1 MDGGCDEENEVAG
14 GCSLGK
20 RSRGKW
26 SIRGELGEG

>member
-26 SIRGELGEG
+26 SMEASWE